1 MNIKEKIKNIRQNP
15 ILKEIQMTG
24 FNKTFGF
31 KYFELS
37 DFIDTIESLE
47 TEQKLLSDFS
57 ITSKGAI
64 LTITDLESDEKFQT
78 YMEVDN
84 FGQLLK
90 GKSMHPFQE
99 FGAAMTYYKKC
110 LYINIYNI
118 RDNCAIDADIAITAS
133 QYEEINRLI
142 IETSTSLEKLLESE
156 KISVSL
162 EEVTKKQGFALLE
175 KLLDKKR
182 KMKKKANL

>member
-1 MNIKEKIKNIRQNP
+1 M
-15 ILKEIQMTG
+15 
-24 FNKTFGF
+24 
-31 KYFELS
+31 
-37 DFIDTIESLE
+37 
-47 TEQKLLSDFS
+47 
-57 ITSKGAI
+57 
-64 LTITDLESDEKFQT
+64 
-78 YMEVDN
+78 
-84 FGQLLK
+84 
-90 GKSMHPFQE
+90 
-99 FGAAMTYYKKC
+99 
-110 LYINIYNI
+110 YINIYNI
-118 RDNCAIDADIAITAS
+118 RDNSAIDSDIAITAS